1 MKLLVV
7 EDQEKT
13 ISFLTKGL
21 TAGGYVTASARTLSE
36 AREMLAANDFDALIV
51 DVNLPDGSG
60 VDFVRETRGDG
71 YRGAVIFLSALAATE
86 FKVQGLDA
94 GGDDYVTKPFSIDEL
109 LARLRAQLRSTAGP
123 EVRTTL
129 KAGHIE
135 MDLVK
140 RKVHRG
146 GELLDLSV
154 KEFALLE
161 YFLRNPERPLSRAL
175 IAEHVWN
182 VDFDS
187 ESNVID
193 VYINHIRKKLEA
205 NNSPRVIYTVTGIGY
220 ELRPAKKEEPD

>member
-123 EVRTTL
+123 EGRTTL

-193 VYINHIRKKLEA
+193 VYINHLRKKLEA